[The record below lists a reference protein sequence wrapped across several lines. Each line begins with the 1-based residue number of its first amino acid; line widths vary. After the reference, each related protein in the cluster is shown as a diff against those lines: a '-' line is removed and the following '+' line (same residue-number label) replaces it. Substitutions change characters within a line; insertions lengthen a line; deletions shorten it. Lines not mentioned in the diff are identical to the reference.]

1 MHKFLFAFLPFIV
14 GAHSLF
20 AQVTPSIQEAEMAIA
35 EQIPQYRFGIE
46 GLQQYL
52 KKRVRYPKEA
62 QKKNVTGTVYVGFV
76 VDSTGLL
83 RDFEVK
89 HGLGSGCDEE
99 AIRALKGTS
108 PWIPARKEGKPIS
121 MQYVVPV
128 TFER

>member
-1 MHKFLFAFLPFIV
+1 VRKIILGYLLFLIAPSVL
-14 GAHSLF
+14 
-20 AQVTPSIQEAEMAIA
+20 AQTSPSIQAVEYAVA

-62 QKKNVTGTVYVGFV
+62 KKNQVTGTVYVGFV
-76 VDSTGLL
+76 VDSTGVL

-89 HGLGSGCDEE
+89 QGLGSGCDEE

-108 PWIPARKEGKPIS
+108 PWLPGRKEGKPIS